1 MTNLLNLETVF
12 IFLFTIKMIKMNE
25 NIIST
30 IGSVVSGVL
39 MGPGTIRLVRKNGTF
54 SKFKQIYEHARYKFS
69 NEKMRDIV
77 GFEVIGKY
85 TLDDKDVHEA
95 YESNKQS
102 CGCGMISKFEKDI
115 FQLNGK
121 IKVLTTLLFEITDPY
136 KEQLQKIQDKFACDK
151 PVYQSPLPVV
161 SPPTCDSVPLS
172 LSKPDVKPAPAVGF
186 KFDFTNQ
193 VKPAVASEFKFV
205 FNDNSKNVDKRKK
218 PPTKN
223 EICYDKDF
231 EILFDKLKKLYDK
244 STPDLKEKS
253 SRSIFYEMVTH
264 NRDTYKGDDINELF
278 MVYCRQY
285 SYMFPVAYLD
295 ELLVKYHKYLKDPIG
310 MHKKNP
316 TSNESIKMFLTMS

>member
-1 MTNLLNLETVF
+1 
-12 IFLFTIKMIKMNE
+12 MIE

-30 IGSVVSGVL
+30 VGSVVSGVL

-77 GFEVIGKY
+77 GFEIIGKY

-95 YESNKQS
+95 YESDKKS
-102 CGCGMISKFEKDI
+102 CGCGMISKVEKDI
-115 FQLNGK
+115 VLLNGK
-121 IKVLTTLLFEITDPY
+121 IKLLTTLLFEITDPY
-136 KEQLQKIQDKFACDK
+136 KEQLQKIQDKIACDK

-161 SPPTCDSVPLS
+161 SPPTSDSVPLP
-172 LSKPDVKPAPAVGF
+172 LSKPAPAVGF
-186 KFDFTNQ
+186 KFNFDNH

-205 FNDNSKNVDKRKK
+205 FNDNNKKVDNRKK

-231 EILFDKLKKLYDK
+231 EILFDRLKKMYDK

-253 SRSIFYEMVTH
+253 TRSIFFEMVTH
-264 NRDTYKGDDINELF
+264 NRDNYDADNINDLF

-285 SYMFPVAYLD
+285 SYMFPITRLE
-295 ELLVKYHKYLKDPIG
+295 ELFVKYHKYLKDPIG
-310 MHKKNP
+310 MHKKDP
-316 TSNESIKMFLTMS
+316 TTNESIKMFLMAY